1 MLDERKWLRFGETA
15 HLFLRGRNEPVSLAK
30 LAEEFLASL
39 NDEEKERLFPMGIM
53 NDIAQEVHE
62 FIVACL
68 KGDPNVEVD
77 GEEGYK
83 SQAVCMAIYE
93 AATLKQTI
101 SVADV
106 MALKVEAYQR
116 PLNERWQIL

>member
-1 MLDERKWLRFGETA
+1 
-15 HLFLRGRNEPVSLAK
+15 
-30 LAEEFLASL
+30 
-39 NDEEKERLFPMGIM
+39 M

-68 KGDPNVEVD
+68 KGDQNVEVD

-93 AATLKQTI
+93 AAILKQTI

-106 MALKVEAYQR
+106 MALRVEAYQR